1 MEPPTTSQKAIG
13 HDESPGHTWR
23 VSRLER
29 LGVPGRWPRSTPTAS
44 TGIRTPSWC
53 GAAAPQG
60 SPSGLSADIG
70 REDPSDDRP
79 RDLA

>member
-53 GAAAPQG
+53 GAAAPQD